1 MIKDFKMFNLAGII
15 NILNLTGSNIRRPAC
30 GVRRAVCDVRHVAC
44 GIRHVVLAG
53 NRIPVAGRRIP
64 VAGRRI
70 PVEDVSKVLIYPQ
83 TPQGGL
89 LTHPQVTGNIKRL
102 NGNNI

>member
-1 MIKDFKMFNLAGII
+1 MFNLAGII
-15 NILNLTGSNIRRPAC
+15 NILNLSDSNIRRP
-30 GVRRAVCDVRHVAC
+30 AC

-53 NRIPVAGRRIP
+53 NRIP

>member
-30 GVRRAVCDVRHVAC
+30 GVRRAASGVRRAAC

-53 NRIPVAGRRIP
+53 NRIP

>member
-1 MIKDFKMFNLAGII
+1 MWL
-15 NILNLTGSNIRRPAC
+15 P
-30 GVRRAVCDVRHVAC
+30 VYDVRHVAC

-53 NRIPVAGRRIP
+53 NRIP

>member
-30 GVRRAVCDVRHVAC
+30 GVRRAVYGVRHVAC

-53 NRIPVAGRRIP
+53 NRIP

>member
-1 MIKDFKMFNLAGII
+1 MFNLAGII
-15 NILNLTGSNIRRPAC
+15 NILNLSDSNIRHPVC
-30 GVRRAVCDVRHVAC
+30 GVRHPVCDVRHVAC

-53 NRIPVAGRRIP
+53 NRIP

>member
-30 GVRRAVCDVRHVAC
+30 GVRRAASGVRRAAC
-44 GIRHVVLAG
+44 GMRHTVLAG
-53 NRIPVAGRRIP
+53 NRIP